1 MTQPTKPTK
10 RIAIYSFSDPDGIV
24 DDYVLYQLQELRKHA
39 ETILF
44 AAVGDITSQSKE
56 AVAKSANHILQ
67 IDKTEA
73 ELIPYQKG
81 IEFLGQNTLMQ
92 YDELVLMNDSM
103 YGPVYPLEEAFSWA
117 ETSGADFWGM
127 VRHYYYGNEIFFAV
141 TQYNSIPEHISHS
154 FFVIRKSL
162 LHTEDHATFWN
173 TLSDLDDTSSTFL
186 YHNPTKYFE
195 KKGYVSAA
203 YVDTKYLENIYA
215 EPLRYAAAELIQKKQ
230 YPFFARQLFLSG
242 EVSDFT
248 SHTFGEQTVE
258 VIRIVENQTSYKME
272 WVWQNAL
279 RLANLADLHRNA
291 QLNRVLPK
299 HAATSTESPKL
310 KTLLVVHSYY
320 EDYIGY
326 ILSYIV
332 NMPSYCDILIT
343 TPFEK
348 SKEIILTEAKK
359 RGIPNKLFV
368 EIIENRGRDISA
380 LLIGAKR
387 YVFGY
392 DLVFFLHDKK
402 SGSYLTPPSIGI
414 SWQKKC
420 FENLLGST
428 IYIENILHMFEKEP
442 RLGLAFPPPPYCP
455 QNHFKKFMGTEWS
468 DSFEPSAK
476 LLKEFNIH
484 LPLSKKA
491 PPICP
496 FGTMFVF
503 RPQALRQL
511 FNGLSGNGWKYT
523 NFPKEPTPSDATIL
537 HAIERTYQYFAQN
550 AGYYV
555 AWLVNDEW
563 ASIELGNY
571 YSGWSITDCE
581 FKQYQS
587 DNDSSKERKSHE

>member
-1 MTQPTKPTK
+1 MTQPTK

-279 RLANLADLHRNA
+279 RLTNLADLHRNA

-348 SKEIILTEAKK
+348 SKEIIQ
-359 RGIPNKLFV
+359 N
-368 EIIENRGRDISA
+368 N
-380 LLIGAKR
+380 
-387 YVFGY
+387 
-392 DLVFFLHDKK
+392 
-402 SGSYLTPPSIGI
+402 
-414 SWQKKC
+414 
-420 FENLLGST
+420 
-428 IYIENILHMFEKEP
+428 EKT
-442 RLGLAFPPPPYCP
+442 C
-455 QNHFKKFMGTEWS
+455 
-468 DSFEPSAK
+468 
-476 LLKEFNIH
+476 
-484 LPLSKKA
+484 
-491 PPICP
+491 
-496 FGTMFVF
+496 
-503 RPQALRQL
+503 
-511 FNGLSGNGWKYT
+511 
-523 NFPKEPTPSDATIL
+523 
-537 HAIERTYQYFAQN
+537 
-550 AGYYV
+550 
-555 AWLVNDEW
+555 
-563 ASIELGNY
+563 
-571 YSGWSITDCE
+571 
-581 FKQYQS
+581 
-587 DNDSSKERKSHE
+587 

>member
-81 IEFLGQNTLMQ
+81 IEFLGQNTLLQ

-127 VRHYYYGNEIFFAV
+127 VRHYHYSAYIPFAA
-141 TQYNSIPEHISHS
+141 TQYSNIPEHLCHS
-154 FFVIRKSL
+154 FLVIRKRL
-162 LHTEDHATFWN
+162 LQTDDHGAFWDLVGKQNDAALRPNLTEF
-173 TLSDLDDTSSTFL
+173 
-186 YHNPTKYFE
+186 FE
-195 KKGYVSAA
+195 DKGYVSAA
-203 YVDTKYLENIYA
+203 YVDTKYLENICA
-215 EPLRYAAAELIQKKQ
+215 EPLRYAAAELMQTKRC
-230 YPFFARQLFLSG
+230 PFFNRQLLLSS
-242 EVSDFT
+242 EVSDLT
-248 SHTFGEQTVE
+248 SHSFGEQTVE

-279 RLANLADLHRNA
+279 RLTNLADLHRNA

-299 HAATSTESPKL
+299 HVATSTESPKL

-402 SGSYLTPPSIGI
+402 SGSYLKPQSVGV

-428 IYIENILHMFEKEP
+428 LYIENILRMFEKEP
-442 RLGLAFPPPPYCP
+442 RLGMAFPPPPYGSS
-455 QNHFKKFMGTEWS
+455 NHFKSFVGFEWTY
-468 DSFEPSAK
+468 SFDQSAE
-476 LLKEFNIH
+476 LLGAFDIR
-484 LPLSKKA
+484 LPLSPEK

-503 RPQALRQL
+503 RPQALKQL
-511 FNGLSGNGWKYT
+511 FGGIRKNGWKYT
-523 NFPKEPTPSDATIL
+523 DFPSEPAPDATVL

-550 AGYYV
+550 TGYYV

-563 ASIELGNY
+563 AGIELGNLY
-571 YSGWSITDCE
+571 CGWQTTKHE
-581 FKQYQS
+581 FEIYKIEA
-587 DNDSSKERKSHE
+587 SKKNSEEKVKS